1 MVVAVLA
8 LVTAIAVAL
17 ITAIAYAV
25 ETAGPIA
32 NQRLNPKLITT
43 SANQNPFL
51 ICQGCY
57 Y

>member
-1 MVVAVLA
+1 MVVAVPA

-25 ETAGPIA
+25 EIAGPIA

-57 Y
+57 S